1 MATPSPRILVEA
13 GAKGQKVRIRY
24 VAGDEAA
31 AFDLARRALPALQ
44 ELARATRATTPGA
57 HEPAPATA

>member
-1 MATPSPRILVEA
+1 MPKSAPRILVEA
-13 GAKGQKVRIRY
+13 GAGGQKVRIRY

-44 ELARATRATTPGA
+44 ELALATRTTAPGA
-57 HEPAPATA
+57 HGQAPATA

>member
-13 GAKGQKVRIRY
+13 GAGGQKVRIRY
-24 VAGDEAA
+24 VSGDEAA

-44 ELARATRATTPGA
+44 ELARATRGGPEAGRS
-57 HEPAPATA
+57 EQRGL